1 MRLFFAV
8 DFPGELKEEIYQ
20 DITPLFKYNGVKWVA
35 KENYHL
41 TLAFL
46 GEKEEGELPQ
56 IDRAAKS
63 VPQVNKS
70 LIKVLDFGA
79 FPNLKKP
86 KVLFLKIESPG
97 LLTLA
102 ENLRQNLKENNISFD
117 EKPFVPHLTIGR
129 VKEEI
134 KDLALPK
141 FNPKEFSFKNFYLI
155 KSILTPEGP
164 IYEKIKSYEI
174 LQNA

>member
-8 DFPGELKEEIYQ
+8 DFPAELKEEIYQ

-46 GEKEEGELPQ
+46 GEKGEEELPQ

-63 VPQVNKS
+63 VPQVNES
-70 LIKVLDFGA
+70 LIKVLDFEA
-79 FPNLKKP
+79 FPHLKKP
-86 KVLFLKIESPG
+86 KVLFLRIESLG

-102 ENLRQNLKENNISFD
+102 DNLRQKLKENNISFD
-117 EKPFVPHLTIGR
+117 EKPFVPHLTLGR
-129 VKEEI
+129 VKGEI
-134 KDLALPK
+134 KDITLPK
-141 FNPKEFSFKNFYLI
+141 INPKEFSFSNFYLI
-155 KSILTPEGP
+155 KSNLTPQGP
-164 IYEKIKSYEI
+164 IYKKIKSYEI